1 MKKTN
6 SKKGF
11 TLMELVIVIA
21 VIAIL
26 SAILVPT
33 FSSVIGNANKT
44 KEKADLKAAIT
55 TYISENATTD
65 TSFDPNQCIYL
76 KAVTKSDGT
85 KEAPGK
91 PTASDSV
98 TKATVFVY
106 KNGEIAEEEVT
117 LTGYAIGDAK
127 PLSTTE
133 WYYFT
138 YTKTV

>member
-11 TLMELVIVIA
+11 TLVELVIVIA

-55 TYISENATTD
+55 TYIAEHAD
-65 TSFDPNQCIYL
+65 
-76 KAVTKSDGT
+76 KSDLV
-85 KEAPGK
+85 
-91 PTASDSV
+91 DCNDY
-98 TKATVFVY
+98 VFVKGTAVPDTAPTIAAATPIYGY
-106 KNGEIAEEEVT
+106 KNGEIIEVT
-117 LTGYAIGDAK
+117 TGTASINTSDNTK
-127 PLSTTE
+127 PIAFVIKDTE
-133 WYYFT
+133 WVALP
-138 YTKTV
+138 YTPSGS